1 MKYTPYVN
9 IQTNGYRYVVTYRDG
24 KQVEVKDIHESIKLR
39 DEEKER
45 INNEENDTHRNDNR
59 YGI

>member
-9 IQTNGYRYVVTYRDG
+9 IQTNGHNYVVTYRDG
-24 KQVEVKDIHESIKLR
+24 KQVIVKDIYEAIKLY

-45 INNEENDTHRNDNR
+45 INN
-59 YGI
+59 G

>member
-9 IQTNGYRYVVTYRDG
+9 IQTNGHNYVVTYRDG
-24 KQVEVKDIHESIKLR
+24 KQVVVKNVQEAIKLY

-45 INNEENDTHRNDNR
+45 INN
-59 YGI
+59 G